1 MGTINTPVS
10 SLYKLSEKLR
20 NHCILFLLCY
30 PSGTTGM
37 WDIEKA
43 TSISEETEDY
53 LYLLTFAFFRILNKY
68 MEIYLTV

>member
-1 MGTINTPVS
+1 
-10 SLYKLSEKLR
+10 
-20 NHCILFLLCY
+20 
-30 PSGTTGM
+30 M
-37 WDIEKA
+37 WDIEQA